1 MGKVYADLEVNGDFI
16 YNINPTSG
24 YVLSTDADGIA
35 SWTQSSVIEAADYA
49 SLPASGLGSRLYVT
63 LNNNNTYR
71 WDGAAYQPITGLLLT
86 TNIIYVSKSGN
97 DALGARHDLGKP
109 FLTVEAAVA
118 VAQPGDLIKI
128 LPGSYSVTSNIAKD
142 SVSYY
147 LEPGAII
154 NKSNSGHIFDT
165 TGFTYS
171 INVYGHGEFNK
182 TSTTGNIFY
191 SNASYAD
198 PIVFECK
205 RVYSNQSH
213 IFRIQKAFQCHWRVD
228 YALATAGMVMYMG
241 FSNSGGASFRIDFN
255 SWTSTGSD
263 VISGDWWYYS
273 NMHLNGTSLV
283 STAGAALS
291 KAMNSSLLHFN
302 VSHIS
307 GVYNTTFT
315 GSNVAIWAYQYT
327 ESITINCT
335 YCSGV
340 YIDTYGTTLSLSG
353 AFGWVHY
360 ISERSSLTGGAIQYL
375 RVDNGHA
382 KTTVSRL
389 PYNLVNSPS
398 FTVNGGML
406 DLTYG
411 HSNYEMQGNV
421 AGGVVNLHGNVNM
434 NQYYNGSINVT
445 GGQLNVVGN
454 LNIEGGINFYTA
466 DLFRL
471 SGGTLRI
478 KSRIYGNVVIPY
490 GNPSPDGALIAW
502 SGGNLIFDGATLI
515 TPIADYYAV
524 RCTTAGMTAS
534 VLSGGLNYNIVDY
547 GGPHTGQY
555 HELVYSI
562 AGVANTSVYLEG
574 VILSESDLVTYDTI
588 AKLAQRMV
596 SLINANGT
604 TSATVLAYQTN
615 PGTDTTFYVV
625 AKVKGPNFIHN
636 NGLNH
641 SRSLVRY
648 GSYPFSYKGNGLV
661 NISADV
667 Q

>member
-1 MGKVYADLEVNGDFI
+1 MGKVYTNLRVDGGLT
-16 YNINPTSG
+16 YNNNPTDG
-24 YVLSTDADGIA
+24 YFLATDGDGLI
-35 SWTQSSVIEAADYA
+35 SFTQSSVIESADYA
-49 SLPASGLGSRLYVT
+49 SLPVSGVGSRLYIT

-71 WDGAAYQPITGLLLT
+71 WDGSAYQPITGLLLT
-86 TNIIYVSKSGN
+86 TNIVYVSKNGN
-97 DALGARHDLGKP
+97 DLLGARHDLGKP

-118 VAQPGDLIKI
+118 VAQPGDMIRI

-142 SVSYY
+142 QVNYY

-171 INVYGHGEFNK
+171 INVYGQGEFNK
-182 TSTTGNIFY
+182 TSNTGNIFY
-191 SNASYAD
+191 SNSSYAD

-213 IFRIQKAFQCHWRVD
+213 IFHIQKAFQCHWKVD

-241 FSNSGGASFRIDFN
+241 FGNTGGCSFRIDFN
-255 SWTSTGSD
+255 NWTSTGSD

-273 NMHLNGTSLV
+273 NIHINGHSMV
-283 STAGAALS
+283 STAAAALS
-291 KAMNSSLLHFN
+291 KAANSSLLHVN
-302 VSHIS
+302 VSYIS
-307 GVYNTTFT
+307 GVYNSTFI
-315 GSNVAIWAYQYT
+315 GNNVAIWAYSYT

-360 ISERSSLTGGAIQYL
+360 ISERSSLVGGVIQYL

-382 KTTVSRL
+382 KTTISRL

-398 FTVNGGML
+398 FTITGGMV

-421 AGGVVNLHGNVNM
+421 SGGVLNLHGNVNM
-434 NQYYNGSINVT
+434 NQYYNGSISVS
-445 GGQLNVVGN
+445 GGQLNVLGN
-454 LNIEGGINFYTA
+454 LNIAGNINFWTA
-466 DLFRL
+466 DLFSL

-478 KSRIYGNVVIPY
+478 KSRIYGNVVSS
-490 GNPSPDGALIAW
+490 GNPTPDGALIVW
-502 SGGNLIFDGATLI
+502 SGGNLIFDDATLI

-555 HELVYSI
+555 HEIVYSI
-562 AGVANTSVYLEG
+562 SSVANTTVVLQG
-574 VILSESDLVTYDTI
+574 VTLSESDLVTYDTI
-588 AKLAQRMV
+588 AKIAQRMV
-596 SLINANGT
+596 ALINANGT
-604 TSATVLAYQTN
+604 TSASVLAYQTN

-625 AKVKGPNFIHN
+625 AKVKGPNFIHA

-641 SRSLVRY
+641 ARYLVRY
-648 GSYPFSYKGNGLV
+648 GSYPFAYKGNGLV

>member
-1 MGKVYADLEVNGDFI
+1 MGKVYADLKVNGDLI
-16 YNINPTSG
+16 YNNNPTDG
-24 YVLSTDADGIA
+24 YFLTTDGDGLV
-35 SWTQSSVIEAADYA
+35 SFTQSSVIESVDYA
-49 SLPASGLGSRLYVT
+49 SLPVTGLGSRLYIT

-86 TNIIYVSKSGN
+86 TNIVYVSKNGN
-97 DALGARHDLGKP
+97 DTLGARHDLGKP

-118 VAQPGDLIKI
+118 VAQPGDMIRI

-142 SVSYY
+142 QINYY

-171 INVYGHGEFNK
+171 INVYGQGEFNK

-191 SNASYAD
+191 SNASYAN

-213 IFRIQKAFQCHWRVD
+213 IFRIQKAFECHWKVD
-228 YALATAGMVMYMG
+228 YALATTGMVMYMG
-241 FSNSGGASFRIDFN
+241 FGNTGGCSFRIDFN

-263 VISGDWWYYS
+263 AISGDWWYYS
-273 NMHLNGTSLV
+273 NMYLNGTSLS

-291 KAMNSSLLHFN
+291 RSHVSCLLHFN
-302 VSHIS
+302 VSYIS
-307 GVYNTTFT
+307 GVYNSTFT
-315 GSNVAIWAYQYT
+315 GNNIAIWAYQYT
-327 ESITINCT
+327 DSITINCT

-340 YIDTYGTTLSLSG
+340 HIDTYGTTLSLSG
-353 AFGWVHY
+353 AFGWVQY
-360 ISERSSLTGGAIQYL
+360 ISERSSLTGGVIQYL

-382 KTTVSRL
+382 KTTVSRI

-398 FTVNGGML
+398 FTVGGGML

-411 HSNYEMQGNV
+411 HSNYEMQGSV
-421 AGGVVNLHGNVNM
+421 TGGVVNLHGNVNM
-434 NQYYNGSINVT
+434 NQYYNGSISVS
-445 GGQLNVVGN
+445 GGQLNVLGN
-454 LNIEGGINFYTA
+454 LNIAGPINFWTA
-466 DLFRL
+466 DLFSL

-478 KSRIYGNVVIPY
+478 KSKIYGNVVSSNVPT
-490 GNPSPDGALIAW
+490 PDGALIAW
-502 SGGNLIFDGATLI
+502 SGGNLIFDDATLI
-515 TPIADYYAV
+515 TPIANYYAV

-534 VLSGGLNYNIVDY
+534 VLSGGLNGNIVEY
-547 GGPHTGQY
+547 GGPHAGRY
-555 HELVYSI
+555 HEIVYSI
-562 AGVANTSVYLEG
+562 GSVANTSVVLQG
-574 VILSESDLVTYDTI
+574 VTLNESDIVTYDTI
-588 AKLAQRMV
+588 AKIAQRMV

-625 AKVKGPNFIHN
+625 AKVKGPNFTHG

-641 SRSLVRY
+641 GRYLVRY
-648 GSYPFSYKGNGLV
+648 GSYPFAYKGNGLV
-661 NISADV
+661 NISVDV